1 MKMEL
6 VKGVNLHFL
15 QSKKFKTNKIKVRF
29 SSPLDENTVA
39 ARVLVA
45 CMMETANQKYP
56 TSQLFREKLAS
67 LYGVEL
73 STSVSKRGR
82 VHYVDL
88 NISFVRDDFLSKK
101 NVLTDEVLDIIETI
115 FFSPLVVEDH
125 FDSDTFDV
133 EKKNT
138 ISDLE
143 SEIEEPYY
151 YYAHGQLNQLFFE
164 DETIGMSRLGKV
176 DLVRQETAQSSLSQF
191 HQMLQLDNIDFFFIG
206 DFNEVAI
213 VDRVNQFEFKPR
225 DNNLS
230 VTYQQP
236 FTNVVRE
243 KLEQK
248 QNQQSILELGYHF
261 STQYGES
268 LHIPLVVLNGML
280 GAFSHSRLFQ
290 IIREKEGLA
299 YTISSHFDIF
309 TGFMRVFAGIDKESR
324 TKVMTLIMRQL
335 NDLKRGKFTES
346 ELQLTKEML
355 VNTTLLAQDRQNTLI
370 EREYLKTILGT
381 KVLSLEEWLESIDK
395 VSREEIIEVAK
406 TINLQSV
413 YFMEGK

>member
-101 NVLTDEVLDIIETI
+101 NVLTYEVLDIIETI
-115 FFSPLVVEDH
+115 FFSPLVVADY
-125 FDSDTFDV
+125 FDSDTFEV

-143 SEIEEPYY
+143 SEIEEPY

-164 DETIGMSRLGKV
+164 DETIGMSRLRKV
-176 DLVRQETAQSSLSQF
+176 DLVRQETAQTSLSQF
-191 HQMLQLDNIDFFFIG
+191 HQMLQFDNIDFFFIG

-213 VDRVNQFEFKPR
+213 VDRVNSFEFKPR
-225 DNNLS
+225 DNHLS
-230 VTYQQP
+230 VNYQQP

-290 IIREKEGLA
+290 TIREKEGLA

-335 NDLKRGKFTES
+335 NDLKRGKFTDS
-346 ELQLTKEML
+346 ELRLTKEML

-381 KVLSLEEWLESIDK
+381 KVLSLEEWLESINK
-395 VSREEIIEVAK
+395 VSREEIIETAK

>member
-1 MKMEL
+1 MEL

-29 SSPLDENTVA
+29 TAPLDEDTVA

-101 NVLTDEVLDIIETI
+101 NVLTDEVLDIIEAI
-115 FFSPLVVEDH
+115 FFSPLVVENH
-125 FDSDTFDV
+125 FDSDTFEV

-138 ISDLE
+138 IFDLE
-143 SEIEEPYY
+143 SEIEEPY

-176 DLVRQETAQSSLSQF
+176 DLVRQETAQSSLEQF

>member
-138 ISDLE
+138 TSDLE
-143 SEIEEPYY
+143 SEIEEPY

-370 EREYLKTILGT
+370 ERKYLKTILGK

-395 VSREEIIEVAK
+395 VSREEVIEVAK

>member
-1 MKMEL
+1 MEL

-29 SSPLDENTVA
+29 SLPLDENTVA

-138 ISDLE
+138 ISNLE
-143 SEIEEPYY
+143 SEIEEPY

-176 DLVRQETAQSSLSQF
+176 DLVRQETAQSSLEQF

-299 YTISSHFDIF
+299 YTISSNFDIF

-370 EREYLKTILGT
+370 EREYLKTILGK

>member
-39 ARVLVA
+39 ARVLAA

-101 NVLTDEVLDIIETI
+101 NVLTYEVLDIIETI
-115 FFSPLVVEDH
+115 FFSPLVVADY
-125 FDSDTFDV
+125 FDSDTFEV

-143 SEIEEPYY
+143 SEIEEPY

-176 DLVRQETAQSSLSQF
+176 DLVRQETAQTSLSQF
-191 HQMLQLDNIDFFFIG
+191 HQMLQFDNIDFFFIG

-213 VDRVNQFEFKPR
+213 VDRVNSFEFKPR
-225 DNNLS
+225 DNHLS
-230 VTYQQP
+230 VNYQQP

-290 IIREKEGLA
+290 VIREKEGLA

-309 TGFMRVFAGIDKESR
+309 TGFMRVFAGIDKGSR
-324 TKVMTLIMRQL
+324 TKVMTLIMKQL

-355 VNTTLLAQDRQNTLI
+355 INTTLLAQDRQNTLI
-370 EREYLKTILGT
+370 EREYLKTMLGK
-381 KVLSLEEWLESIDK
+381 KVLSLEEWLESINK
-395 VSREEIIEVAK
+395 VSKEEIIETAK

>member
-29 SSPLDENTVA
+29 SSLLDENTVA

-151 YYAHGQLNQLFFE
+151 YAHGQLNQLFFE

-176 DLVRQETAQSSLSQF
+176 DLVRQETAQSSLEQF

-206 DFNEVAI
+206 DFNELAI

-268 LHIPLVVLNGML
+268 LHIPLVILNGML

-370 EREYLKTILGT
+370 ERKYLKTILGK
-381 KVLSLEEWLESIDK
+381 KVLSLEEWLESINK

>member
-1 MKMEL
+1 MEL

-101 NVLTDEVLDIIETI
+101 NVLTDEVLDIIEAI

-151 YYAHGQLNQLFFE
+151 YAHGQLNQLFFE

-176 DLVRQETAQSSLSQF
+176 DLVRQETAQSSLEQF

-236 FTNVVRE
+236 FTNIVRE

-290 IIREKEGLA
+290 VIREKDGLA

-370 EREYLKTILGT
+370 EREYLKTILGK

-395 VSREEIIEVAK
+395 VSRKEIIEVAK

>member
-1 MKMEL
+1 MEL

-29 SSPLDENTVA
+29 SSPLDENIVA

-115 FFSPLVVEDH
+115 FFLPLVVEDH

-151 YYAHGQLNQLFFE
+151 YAHGQLNQLFFE

-176 DLVRQETAQSSLSQF
+176 DLARQETAQSSLEQF

-355 VNTTLLAQDRQNTLI
+355 VNTTLLVQDRQNTLI
-370 EREYLKTILGT
+370 EREYLKTILGK
-381 KVLSLEEWLESIDK
+381 KVLPLEEWLESIDK

>member
-1 MKMEL
+1 MEL

-101 NVLTDEVLDIIETI
+101 NVLTDEVLDIIEII
-115 FFSPLVVEDH
+115 FFSPLVVADY
-125 FDSDTFDV
+125 FDSDTFEV

-143 SEIEEPYY
+143 SEIEEPY

-176 DLVRQETAQSSLSQF
+176 DLVRQETAQTSLSQF
-191 HQMLQLDNIDFFFIG
+191 YQMLQFDNIDFFFIG

-213 VDRVNQFEFKPR
+213 VDRVNSFEFKPR
-225 DNNLS
+225 DNHLS
-230 VTYQQP
+230 VNYQQP

-261 STQYGES
+261 STQYGDP

-290 IIREKEGLA
+290 TIREKEGLA

-335 NDLKRGKFTES
+335 NDLKRGKFTDS
-346 ELQLTKEML
+346 ELRLTKEML

-381 KVLSLEEWLESIDK
+381 KVLSLEEWLESINK
-395 VSREEIIEVAK
+395 VSREDIIETSK

>member
-29 SSPLDENTVA
+29 SSLLDENTVA

-151 YYAHGQLNQLFFE
+151 YAHGQLNQLFFE

-176 DLVRQETAQSSLSQF
+176 DLVRQETAQSSLEQF

-225 DNNLS
+225 DNHLS
-230 VTYQQP
+230 VNYQQP

-290 IIREKEGLA
+290 TIREKEGLA

-335 NDLKRGKFTES
+335 NDLKRGKFTDS
-346 ELQLTKEML
+346 ELRLTKEML

-381 KVLSLEEWLESIDK
+381 KVLSLEEWLESINK
-395 VSREEIIEVAK
+395 VSREEIIETAK

>member
-1 MKMEL
+1 MEL
-6 VKGVNLHFL
+6 VKGVNFHFL

-29 SSPLDENTVA
+29 SSPLDENIVA

-151 YYAHGQLNQLFFE
+151 YAHGQLNQLFFE

-176 DLVRQETAQSSLSQF
+176 DLARQETAQSSLEQF

>member
-1 MKMEL
+1 MEL

-29 SSPLDENTVA
+29 SSLLDENTVA

-151 YYAHGQLNQLFFE
+151 YAHGQLNQLFFE

-176 DLVRQETAQSSLSQF
+176 DLVRQETAQSSLEQF

-225 DNNLS
+225 DNHLS
-230 VTYQQP
+230 VNYQQP

-290 IIREKEGLA
+290 TIREKEGLA

-335 NDLKRGKFTES
+335 NDLKRGKFTDS
-346 ELQLTKEML
+346 ELRLTKEML

-381 KVLSLEEWLESIDK
+381 KVLSLEEWLESINK
-395 VSREEIIEVAK
+395 VSREEIIETAK

>member
-101 NVLTDEVLDIIETI
+101 NVLTDEVLDIIEAI

-151 YYAHGQLNQLFFE
+151 YAHGQLNQLFFE

-176 DLVRQETAQSSLSQF
+176 DLARQETAQSSLEQF

-225 DNNLS
+225 DNHLS
-230 VTYQQP
+230 VNYQQP

-309 TGFMRVFAGIDKESR
+309 TGFMRVFAGIDKGSR
-324 TKVMTLIMRQL
+324 TKVMTLIMKQL

-381 KVLSLEEWLESIDK
+381 KVLSLEEWLESINK
-395 VSREEIIEVAK
+395 VSREEIIETAK

>member
-29 SSPLDENTVA
+29 SSPLDENIVA

-151 YYAHGQLNQLFFE
+151 YAHGQLNQLFFE

-176 DLVRQETAQSSLSQF
+176 DLARQETAQSSLEQF

-355 VNTTLLAQDRQNTLI
+355 VNTTLLVQDRQNTLI
-370 EREYLKTILGT
+370 EREYLKTILGK
-381 KVLSLEEWLESIDK
+381 KVLPLEEWLESIDK

>member
-1 MKMEL
+1 MEL

-29 SSPLDENTVA
+29 SSPLDENAVA

-101 NVLTDEVLDIIETI
+101 NVLTYEVLDIIETI
-115 FFSPLVVEDH
+115 FFSPLVVADY
-125 FDSDTFDV
+125 FDSDTFEV

-143 SEIEEPYY
+143 SEIEEPY

-176 DLVRQETAQSSLSQF
+176 DLVRQETAQTSLSQF
-191 HQMLQLDNIDFFFIG
+191 HQMLQFDNIDFFFIG

-213 VDRVNQFEFKPR
+213 VDRVNSFEFKPR
-225 DNNLS
+225 DNHLS
-230 VTYQQP
+230 VNYQQP

-290 IIREKEGLA
+290 TIREKEGLA

-335 NDLKRGKFTES
+335 NDLKRGKFTDS
-346 ELQLTKEML
+346 ELRLTKEML

-381 KVLSLEEWLESIDK
+381 KVLSLEEWLESINK
-395 VSREEIIEVAK
+395 VSREEIIETAK

>member
-29 SSPLDENTVA
+29 SSSLDENTVA

-82 VHYVDL
+82 VHYVNL

-151 YYAHGQLNQLFFE
+151 YAHGQLNQLFFE

-176 DLVRQETAQSSLSQF
+176 DLVRQETAQSSLEQF

-206 DFNEVAI
+206 NFNEVAI

-230 VTYQQP
+230 VNYQQP

-370 EREYLKTILGT
+370 EREYLKTILGK

>member
-15 QSKKFKTNKIKVRF
+15 QSKKFKTNKIKVRV

-73 STSVSKRGR
+73 STSISKRGR

-151 YYAHGQLNQLFFE
+151 YAHGQLNQLFFE

-176 DLVRQETAQSSLSQF
+176 DLVRQETAQSSLEQF

-230 VTYQQP
+230 VNYQQP

-290 IIREKEGLA
+290 VIREKEGLA

-309 TGFMRVFAGIDKESR
+309 TGFMRVFAGIDKGSR
-324 TKVMTLIMRQL
+324 TKVMTLIMKQL

-355 VNTTLLAQDRQNTLI
+355 INTTLLAQDRQNTLI
-370 EREYLKTILGT
+370 EREYLKTMLGK
-381 KVLSLEEWLESIDK
+381 KVLSLEEWLESINK
-395 VSREEIIEVAK
+395 VSKEEIIETAK

>member
-1 MKMEL
+1 MEL

-101 NVLTDEVLDIIETI
+101 NVLTDEVLDIIEII
-115 FFSPLVVEDH
+115 FFSPLVVADY
-125 FDSDTFDV
+125 FDSDTFEV

-143 SEIEEPYY
+143 SEIEEPY

-176 DLVRQETAQSSLSQF
+176 DLVRQETAQTSLSQF
-191 HQMLQLDNIDFFFIG
+191 HQMLHFDNIDFFFIG

-213 VDRVNQFEFKPR
+213 VDRVNSFEFKPR
-225 DNNLS
+225 DNHLS
-230 VTYQQP
+230 VNYQQP

-248 QNQQSILELGYHF
+248 HNQQSILELGYHF
-261 STQYGES
+261 STQYGDS

-290 IIREKEGLA
+290 TIREEDGLA
-299 YTISSHFDIF
+299 YTLSSHFDIF
-309 TGFMRVFAGIDKESR
+309 TGFMRVCAGIDKESR

-335 NDLKRGKFTES
+335 NDLKRGKFTDS
-346 ELQLTKEML
+346 ELRLTKEML

-381 KVLSLEEWLESIDK
+381 KVLSLEEWLESINK
-395 VSREEIIEVAK
+395 VSREDIIETAK

>member
-29 SSPLDENTVA
+29 SSPLDENIVA

-115 FFSPLVVEDH
+115 FFLPLVVEDH

-143 SEIEEPYY
+143 SEIEEPY

-176 DLVRQETAQSSLSQF
+176 DLVRQETAQSSLEQF

-230 VTYQQP
+230 VNYQQP

-290 IIREKEGLA
+290 VIREKEGLA

-309 TGFMRVFAGIDKESR
+309 TGFMRVFAGIDKGSR
-324 TKVMTLIMRQL
+324 TKVMTLIMKQL

-355 VNTTLLAQDRQNTLI
+355 INTTLLAQDRQNTLI
-370 EREYLKTILGT
+370 EREYLKTMLGK
-381 KVLSLEEWLESIDK
+381 KVLSLEEWLESINK
-395 VSREEIIEVAK
+395 VSKEEIIETAK

>member
-29 SSPLDENTVA
+29 SSPLDENIVA

-151 YYAHGQLNQLFFE
+151 YAHGQLNQLFFE

-176 DLVRQETAQSSLSQF
+176 DLARQETAQSSLEQF

-268 LHIPLVVLNGML
+268 LHIPLVVLNGIL

-355 VNTTLLAQDRQNTLI
+355 VNTTLLVQDRQNTLI
-370 EREYLKTILGT
+370 EREYLKTILGK
-381 KVLSLEEWLESIDK
+381 KVLPLEEWLESIDK

>member
-1 MKMEL
+1 MEL

-101 NVLTDEVLDIIETI
+101 NVLTYEVLDIIETI
-115 FFSPLVVEDH
+115 FFSPLVVADY
-125 FDSDTFDV
+125 FDSDTFEV

-138 ISDLE
+138 IFDLE
-143 SEIEEPYY
+143 SEIEEPY

-176 DLVRQETAQSSLSQF
+176 DLVRQETAQTSLSQF
-191 HQMLQLDNIDFFFIG
+191 HQMLQFDNIDFFFIG

-213 VDRVNQFEFKPR
+213 VDRVNSFEFKPR
-225 DNNLS
+225 DNHLS
-230 VTYQQP
+230 VNYQEP

-290 IIREKEGLA
+290 TIREKEGLA

-335 NDLKRGKFTES
+335 NDLKRGKFTDS
-346 ELQLTKEML
+346 ELRLTKEML

-381 KVLSLEEWLESIDK
+381 KVLSLEEWLESINK
-395 VSREEIIEVAK
+395 VSREEIIETAK

>member
-1 MKMEL
+1 M
-6 VKGVNLHFL
+6 
-15 QSKKFKTNKIKVRF
+15 
-29 SSPLDENTVA
+29 
-39 ARVLVA
+39 
-45 CMMETANQKYP
+45 
-56 TSQLFREKLAS
+56 
-67 LYGVEL
+67 
-73 STSVSKRGR
+73 
-82 VHYVDL
+82 
-88 NISFVRDDFLSKK
+88 RDDFLSKK

-151 YYAHGQLNQLFFE
+151 YAHGQLNQLFFE

-176 DLVRQETAQSSLSQF
+176 DLVRQETAQSSLEQF

-268 LHIPLVVLNGML
+268 
-280 GAFSHSRLFQ
+280 
-290 IIREKEGLA
+290 

>member
-1 MKMEL
+1 MEL

-29 SSPLDENTVA
+29 SSPLDENAVA

-101 NVLTDEVLDIIETI
+101 NVLTDEVLDIIEII
-115 FFSPLVVEDH
+115 FFSPLVVADY
-125 FDSDTFDV
+125 FDSDTFEV

-143 SEIEEPYY
+143 SEIEEPY

-176 DLVRQETAQSSLSQF
+176 DLARQETAQSSLEQF

-230 VTYQQP
+230 VNYQQP

>member
-29 SSPLDENTVA
+29 SSPLDENIVA

-151 YYAHGQLNQLFFE
+151 YAHGQLNQLFFE

-176 DLVRQETAQSSLSQF
+176 DLARQETAQSSLEQF

-230 VTYQQP
+230 VNYQQP

-309 TGFMRVFAGIDKESR
+309 TGFMRVFAGIDKGSR
-324 TKVMTLIMRQL
+324 TKVMTLIMKQL

-355 VNTTLLAQDRQNTLI
+355 INTTLLAQDRQNTLI
-370 EREYLKTILGT
+370 EREYLKTMLGK
-381 KVLSLEEWLESIDK
+381 KVLSLEEWLESINK
-395 VSREEIIEVAK
+395 VSKEEIIETAK

>member
-29 SSPLDENTVA
+29 SSLLDENTVA

-125 FDSDTFDV
+125 FDNDTFDV

-143 SEIEEPYY
+143 SEIEEPY

-176 DLVRQETAQSSLSQF
+176 DLVRQETAQSSLEQF

-225 DNNLS
+225 DNHLS
-230 VTYQQP
+230 VNYQQP

-290 IIREKEGLA
+290 TIREKEGLA

-335 NDLKRGKFTES
+335 NDLKRGKFTDS
-346 ELQLTKEML
+346 ELRLTKEML

-381 KVLSLEEWLESIDK
+381 KVLSLEEWLESINK
-395 VSREEIIEVAK
+395 VSREEIIETAK

>member
-151 YYAHGQLNQLFFE
+151 YAHGQLNQLFFE

-176 DLVRQETAQSSLSQF
+176 DLVRQETAQSSLEQF

-225 DNNLS
+225 DNYLS
-230 VTYQQP
+230 INYQQP

-299 YTISSHFDIF
+299 YTISRHFDIF
-309 TGFMRVFAGIDKESR
+309 TGFMRVFAGFDKESR
-324 TKVMTLIMRQL
+324 TKVMNLIMRQL

-395 VSREEIIEVAK
+395 VSREEIIETAK

>member
-1 MKMEL
+1 MEL

-29 SSPLDENTVA
+29 SSLLDENTVA

-125 FDSDTFDV
+125 FDNDTFDI

-143 SEIEEPYY
+143 SEIEEPY

-176 DLVRQETAQSSLSQF
+176 DLVRQETAQSSLEQF

-225 DNNLS
+225 DNHLS
-230 VTYQQP
+230 VNYQQP

-290 IIREKEGLA
+290 TIREKEGLA

-335 NDLKRGKFTES
+335 NDLKRGKFTDS
-346 ELQLTKEML
+346 ELRLTKEML

-381 KVLSLEEWLESIDK
+381 KVLSLEEWLESINK
-395 VSREEIIEVAK
+395 VSREEIIETAK

>member
-1 MKMEL
+1 MC
-6 VKGVNLHFL
+6 
-15 QSKKFKTNKIKVRF
+15 IR
-29 SSPLDENTVA
+29 D
-39 ARVLVA
+39 R
-45 CMMETANQKYP
+45 
-56 TSQLFREKLAS
+56 
-67 LYGVEL
+67 
-73 STSVSKRGR
+73 RGR

-101 NVLTDEVLDIIETI
+101 NVLTDEVLDIIEAI

-151 YYAHGQLNQLFFE
+151 YAHGQLNQLFFE

-176 DLVRQETAQSSLSQF
+176 DLVRQETAQSSLEQF

-290 IIREKEGLA
+290 VIRAKDGLA

-324 TKVMTLIMRQL
+324 TKVC
-335 NDLKRGKFTES
+335 
-346 ELQLTKEML
+346 
-355 VNTTLLAQDRQNTLI
+355 LLYTSPVD
-370 EREYLKTILGT
+370 
-381 KVLSLEEWLESIDK
+381 SL
-395 VSREEIIEVAK
+395 
-406 TINLQSV
+406 
-413 YFMEGK
+413 

>member
-39 ARVLVA
+39 TRVLVA

-151 YYAHGQLNQLFFE
+151 YAHGQLNQLFFE

-176 DLVRQETAQSSLSQF
+176 DLVRQETAQSSLEQF

-230 VTYQQP
+230 VNYQQP

-268 LHIPLVVLNGML
+268 LHIPLVILNGML